1 MIEKDK
7 IKWIED
13 ENSKG
18 GGDIWYKDVKLDLS
32 AEIIQRIRYLYKL
45 STFMYHGSITEE
57 ELDKVIS
64 DAYEKC
70 LRLQRE
76 KILKNILNDKDG
88 N

>member
-32 AEIIQRIRYLYKL
+32 LEIIQSI
-45 STFMYHGSITEE
+45 YHGSMTEE
-57 ELDKVIS
+57 ELDKSIS

>member
-32 AEIIQRIRYLYKL
+32 TETIQG
-45 STFMYHGSITEE
+45 MYHGSITEE

>member
-32 AEIIQRIRYLYKL
+32 AETIQG
-45 STFMYHGSITEE
+45 MYHGSITEE

>member
-32 AEIIQRIRYLYKL
+32 LEIIQ
-45 STFMYHGSITEE
+45 SIMTEE
-57 ELDKVIS
+57 ELDKSIS

>member
-1 MIEKDK
+1 M
-7 IKWIED
+7 
-13 ENSKG
+13 
-18 GGDIWYKDVKLDLS
+18 
-32 AEIIQRIRYLYKL
+32 
-45 STFMYHGSITEE
+45 TEE
-57 ELDKVIS
+57 ELDNSIS